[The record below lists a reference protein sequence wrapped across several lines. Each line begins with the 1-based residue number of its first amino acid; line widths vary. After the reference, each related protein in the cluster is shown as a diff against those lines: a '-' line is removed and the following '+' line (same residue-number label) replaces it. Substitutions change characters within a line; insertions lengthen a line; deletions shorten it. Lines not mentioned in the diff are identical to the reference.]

1 MPQIDIVK
9 ATEEITKLE
18 RLQAQIE
25 LREAQCKEEE
35 TSLRSQLSKLGIKEE
50 EIETKLEELSNAI
63 AERLTFISNL
73 NTVKMSDKAADKI
86 LDTLL

>member
-25 LREAQCKEEE
+25 LREAQC
-35 TSLRSQLSKLGIKEE
+35 KEE